1 VELPVLASITNETS
15 WLFAMTSIIV
25 GGKKGPQLPT
35 QSSTFAV
42 LIYQQNYKKCSMHR
56 LTSARI
62 DVSSEDEDDRGL
74 GDVDAD
80 AESAVSAGLCK
91 ADEASPNNVAA
102 RTIESFEACFKD

>member
-1 VELPVLASITNETS
+1 MDLDIFLVAFCDDFNIFLRENRAAAPNQELYIRSPDLTTKV
-15 WLFAMTSIIV
+15 
-25 GGKKGPQLPT
+25 Q
-35 QSSTFAV
+35 
-42 LIYQQNYKKCSMHR
+42 KCSMHR
-56 LTSARI
+56 LTSACI

-74 GDVDAD
+74 GDVDED

>member
-1 VELPVLASITNETS
+1 
-15 WLFAMTSIIV
+15 M
-25 GGKKGPQLPT
+25 
-35 QSSTFAV
+35 
-42 LIYQQNYKKCSMHR
+42 YR